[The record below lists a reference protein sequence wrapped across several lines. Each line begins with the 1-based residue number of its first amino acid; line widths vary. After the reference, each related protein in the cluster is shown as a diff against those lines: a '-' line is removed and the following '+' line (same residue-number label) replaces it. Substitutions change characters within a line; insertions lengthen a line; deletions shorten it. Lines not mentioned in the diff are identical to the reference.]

1 MSSDDSPLPR
11 SIKVATVVVVIG
23 SDKVTFRKETVEV
36 QSRGGSRHFKDGAFV
51 CVDVGVGVGVLVV
64 GHRRASGGG
73 ANNVTN
79 GTAFLVK
86 DVNIPAGSSLEILSG
101 GKVILET
108 TDALRIDC
116 SVADKISGTLSIM
129 EIT

>member
-1 MSSDDSPLPR
+1 MANTFRVVTFAAEPNSAGSPYT
-11 SIKVATVVVVIG
+11 IYTVPGSTTTVVIG
-23 SDKVTFRKETVEV
+23 LVLANIHSSAITAEVE
-36 QSRGGSRHFKDGAFV
+36 
-51 CVDVGVGVGVLVV
+51 LVSTT
-64 GHRRASGGG
+64 SGGG
-73 ANNVTN
+73 RGATN
-79 GTAFLVK
+79 GTSFLVK
-86 DVNIPAGSSLEILSG
+86 DVSIPSGSSLEILSG

>member
-1 MSSDDSPLPR
+1 MANTFKVVPFAAEPNSAGTPYTVYTTPSS
-11 SIKVATVVVVIG
+11 TTTVVIG
-23 SDKVTFRKETVEV
+23 LVLANIHTSAVTAEVELVSDT
-36 QSRGGSRHFKDGAFV
+36 
-51 CVDVGVGVGVLVV
+51 
-64 GHRRASGGG
+64 SGGG
-73 ANNVTN
+73 RAATN
-79 GTAFLVK
+79 GTSFLVK